1 MQVLVPSL
9 PQNDKTKVFTGLST
23 QTIGTFYSCKHSNIV
38 KLTTCSSLACH
49 AEQSEATACCT
60 ILRFTQDKRRHIGHN
75 RQYIAMYNLCIYV
88 PMW

>member
-1 MQVLVPSL
+1 MSLPITRSPLLQVLVPSL

-49 AEQSEATACCT
+49 AELCEATDFSTMRKVDSSKTLCT
-60 ILRFTQDKRRHIGHN
+60 NDDK
-75 RQYIAMYNLCIYV
+75 
-88 PMW
+88 